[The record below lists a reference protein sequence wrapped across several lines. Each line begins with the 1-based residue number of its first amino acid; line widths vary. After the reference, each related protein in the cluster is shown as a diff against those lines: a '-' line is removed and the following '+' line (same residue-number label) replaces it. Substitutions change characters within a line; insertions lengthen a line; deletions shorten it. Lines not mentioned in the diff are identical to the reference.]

1 VSAWDRAPV
10 VLRYGDAYVVRD
22 DLLPGGTK
30 LRAIV
35 PLLSRIGAAEYVYAG
50 PPWGGGALALAHACR
65 ILGKRCTLFYA
76 ARKALVPR
84 QIVAQSIGARLELV
98 RPGYLTVVHAR
109 AEAYCRETGAHLI
122 AWGVPD
128 AEDAIVQTALRVQAP
143 VREVWCATGSGTLL
157 RALHRA
163 FAPRGISVVGV
174 RVGAEPRGVP
184 DGARVVAH
192 PLDFEQRT
200 KVDVPFPSCRHY
212 DAKAWEI
219 ALAQAK
225 RPFLFWNVLGDTAAP

>member
-1 VSAWDRAPV
+1 MNAWERPPV
-10 VLRYGDAYVVRD
+10 VYRYGEGYVVRD

-35 PLLSRIGAAEYVYAG
+35 PLLSRIGAEEYVYAG
-50 PPWGGGALALAHACR
+50 PPWGGGALALANACR

-84 QIVAQSIGARLELV
+84 QIAAQALGARLELV
-98 RPGYLTVVHAR
+98 RPGYLTVLHAR

-128 AEDAIVQTALRVQAP
+128 AEDAIVAAARRVRAP
-143 VREVWCATGSGTLL
+143 SIREVWCATGSGTLL

-163 FAPRGISVVGV
+163 FAPRGIQVVGV
-174 RVGAEPRGVP
+174 RVGAEPRNVP
-184 DGARVVAH
+184 PGARVVSH
-192 PLDFEQRT
+192 PLEFEQRT
-200 KVDVPFPSCRHY
+200 KAEVPFPSCRHY
-212 DAKAWEI
+212 DAKAWEL
-219 ALAQAK
+219 AVAQAQ
-225 RPFLFWNVLGDTAAP
+225 RPFLFWNVLGDTVV

>member
-1 VSAWDRAPV
+1 VNVWERAPV
-10 VLRYGDAYVVRD
+10 VLRYGPGYVVRD

-30 LRAIV
+30 LRALV
-35 PLLSRIGAAEYVYAG
+35 PMLDRLGADEYVYAG
-50 PPWGGGALALAHACR
+50 PPWGGGALALANACR

-84 QIVAQSIGARLELV
+84 QIAARALGARLELV

-109 AEAYCRETGAHLI
+109 ASTYCQETGAHLI

-128 AEDAIVQTALRVQAP
+128 AEDAIVEVARKVQTP
-143 VREVWCATGSGTLL
+143 VREVWCASGSGTLV

-163 FAPRGISVVGV
+163 FAPRGIPVVGV
-174 RVGAEPRGVP
+174 RVGAEPRNVP
-184 DGARVVAH
+184 EAVRIVPH
-192 PLDFEQRT
+192 PLTFEERT
-200 KVDVPFPSCRHY
+200 KAQVPFPSCRHY

-219 ALAQAK
+219 AVVQA
-225 RPFLFWNVLGDTAAP
+225 RAPFLFWNVLGDTQV